1 MADNLITTDHN
12 LPVQA
17 SKMTVTASG
26 NGVAAGVVQ
35 GNININD
42 AHIDFAS
49 EQALAMIAKMVGTKM
64 ESHAAEWA
72 LLNTDI
78 FNVFVIENER
88 YDCGAFCIDRK
99 TALQKNTIARYRNH
113 FKPLTPALISELL
126 AMPCLFASR
135 NQNFKTALPYYP
147 AFVGKLT
154 EIVCQGNTIKF
165 KFITCGQFY
174 QQYINENIHTFG
186 LLSTS
191 VRNQLDEEHWCI
203 RQGNLLQIAA
213 NVGIEIR

>member
-1 MADNLITTDHN
+1 
-12 LPVQA
+12 
-17 SKMTVTASG
+17 
-26 NGVAAGVVQ
+26 
-35 GNININD
+35 
-42 AHIDFAS
+42 
-49 EQALAMIAKMVGTKM
+49 
-64 ESHAAEWA
+64 
-72 LLNTDI
+72 
-78 FNVFVIENER
+78 
-88 YDCGAFCIDRK
+88 
-99 TALQKNTIARYRNH
+99 
-113 FKPLTPALISELL
+113 
-126 AMPCLFASR
+126 MPCLFASR

-154 EIVCQGNTIKF
+154 EIVCQGKTIKF

-174 QQYINENIHTFG
+174 QQFINENIHTFS

>member
-1 MADNLITTDHN
+1 MAG
-12 LPVQA
+12 P
-17 SKMTVTASG
+17 
-26 NGVAAGVVQ
+26 
-35 GNININD
+35 
-42 AHIDFAS
+42 
-49 EQALAMIAKMVGTKM
+49 KM

-99 TALQKNTIARYRNH
+99 TALQKNTSARYRDH

-154 EIVCQGNTIKF
+154 EIVCQGKTIKF

-174 QQYINENIHTFG
+174 QQFINENIHTFS

-191 VRNQLDEEHWCI
+191 VRNQLDEEHLCI